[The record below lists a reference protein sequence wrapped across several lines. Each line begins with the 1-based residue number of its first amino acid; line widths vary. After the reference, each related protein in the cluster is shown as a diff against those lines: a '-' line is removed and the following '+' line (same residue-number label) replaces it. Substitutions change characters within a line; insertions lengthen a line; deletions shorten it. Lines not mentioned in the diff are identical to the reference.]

1 MRHKPVLLAEVIEFL
16 RVDPAGVYLDLT
28 FGAGGHAAAL
38 LRKLTTGRVIAF
50 DRDEEAIAA
59 GRRRFADESGKLQ
72 FVHAVFSSL
81 AETVHEPVQGILADL
96 GMSRDQLEDADRGF
110 SFQREGPLRMT
121 MDGGQAL
128 TAEAIVNHY
137 DERQL
142 ADLIYQFGEERRS
155 RRIARAIVR
164 ERPIRSTT
172 HLAEVVERAV
182 PRAPRQR
189 GRIHP
194 ATRTFQA
201 IRIAVNDELGEAERL
216 LETAPLLLAPGGR
229 MAVISFHSLE
239 DRVVKQGFR
248 RWKERG
254 VLEVLTRRVVR
265 PSEEEIERNPASRS
279 AKLRAAERTELEWPQ
294 QNG

>member
-1 MRHKPVLLAEVIEFL
+1 
-16 RVDPAGVYLDLT
+16 
-28 FGAGGHAAAL
+28 
-38 LRKLTTGRVIAF
+38 
-50 DRDEEAIAA
+50 
-59 GRRRFADESGKLQ
+59 
-72 FVHAVFSSL
+72 
-81 AETVHEPVQGILADL
+81 
-96 GMSRDQLEDADRGF
+96 MSRDQLEDADRGF
-110 SFQREGPLRMT
+110 SFQKEGPLRMT
-121 MDGGQAL
+121 MDEGQAL
-128 TAEAIVNHY
+128 TAETIVNHY

-172 HLAEVVERAV
+172 HLAEVVEKAV

-189 GRIHP
+189 RRIHP

-216 LETAPLLLAPGGR
+216 LAEAPLLLAPGGR

-279 AKLRAAERTELEWPQ
+279 AKLRVAERTELEWPQ